1 MNPTPKEVELAVRV
15 FALSVKIVYDMADKP
30 SPHPQEEYHAAE
42 YLDEMETLLLHQV
55 LTDFPDVSSGE
66 EFLSSCGLDYLS
78 ERLQKMAEQWECEL

>member
-55 LTDFPDVSSGE
+55 LTAFPDE
-66 EFLSSCGLDYLS
+66 KARRTFLMETGLGYLTG
-78 ERLQKMAEQWECEL
+78 KMIALYEAWRDC

>member
-1 MNPTPKEVELAVRV
+1 M
-15 FALSVKIVYDMADKP
+15 KIVYDMAEKP

-78 ERLQKMAEQWECEL
+78 ESLQTMAEQWECEL